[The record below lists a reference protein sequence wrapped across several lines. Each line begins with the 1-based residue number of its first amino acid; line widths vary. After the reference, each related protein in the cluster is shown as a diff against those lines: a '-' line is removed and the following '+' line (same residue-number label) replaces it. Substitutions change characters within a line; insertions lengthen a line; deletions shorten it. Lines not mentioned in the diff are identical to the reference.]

1 MATKQ
6 KNAKKQAKRKA
17 SWILIYVG
25 SLVLAVFLKGMFL
38 FILLGML
45 PSIVAHIA
53 DTSKHREV
61 YRCVFTCNLSGML
74 PYLSLM
80 LNISID
86 DSMMLLA
93 DPHRWFVIY
102 SFAGIGWLLV
112 WLMPY
117 CAEIITELSHNGRI
131 AQLENIQRKLIDEW
145 GQEIQRKL

>member
-1 MATKQ
+1 MAEKQ
-6 KNAKKQAKRKA
+6 KNKKQGKRKV
-17 SWILIYVG
+17 SWILIYIG
-25 SLVLAVFLKGMFL
+25 SLVFAVLLKGMFL

-53 DTSKHREV
+53 DTSKYRET
-61 YRCVFTCNLSGML
+61 YRCVFACNLSGML
-74 PYLSLM
+74 PYLPLM

-86 DSMMLLA
+86 DSMVLLA
-93 DPHRWFVIY
+93 DPGRWFVIY
-102 SFAGIGWLLV
+102 AFAGIGWMLV

-131 AQLENIQRKLIDEW
+131 AQLENMQRKLIDEW